1 MRRLF
6 LLSLVLLVLVMSAPA
21 PSQEK
26 AVLSAPAISTT
37 TITGYQILSIFVQ
50 RAAMGYDWRVEI
62 HYLDNLG
69 NEYTYA
75 SVGADAMPT
84 VKAMNTKDFSA
95 VSMERTALAYLLAKS
110 QIKAATL
117 TGTALK

>member
-1 MRRLF
+1 MRRFF
-6 LLSLVLLVLVMSAPA
+6 LLSLVLLALTASAPA
-21 PSQEK
+21 PAQEK
-26 AVLSAPAISTT
+26 AVLSAPAVSTT
-37 TITGYQILSIFVQ
+37 TISDYQILSIFVQ

-95 VSMERTALAYLLAKS
+95 VSMERTALAYLLAKG

-117 TGTALK
+117 TGTPLK